1 MTYLKLSIVIAAS
14 VFFAASCG
22 GGTVENKQ
30 PENKQAET
38 AKTPSQPSEG
48 NPEARDRGA
57 VMKDLYTAN
66 CALCHKED
74 GTGGKMSKD
83 GKTLNVED
91 LTAEKIKKMSD
102 EKIAGYIN
110 NGVPKEGMPA
120 FKDKLNEREVA
131 MLVRYVRVL
140 QSPPSAASNTGDPTG
155 SK

>member
-1 MTYLKLSIVIAAS
+1 MKNLKISIVFAAA
-14 VFFAASCG
+14 VFASASCG
-22 GGTVENKQ
+22 GNIENK
-30 PENKQAET
+30 PAENKMAEA

-74 GTGGKMSKD
+74 GTGGKMTKD

-91 LTAEKIKKMSD
+91 LTSEKIKKMSD
-102 EKIAGYIN
+102 EKIRGYIE
-110 NGVPKEGMPA
+110 NGVPNEGMPA
-120 FKDKLNEREVA
+120 FKDKLAERDIA

-140 QSPPSAASNTGDPTG
+140 QSPEAGATNSSDPTG
-155 SK
+155 SR